1 VSQQINLFSPIF
13 LTQKKYFSAV
23 TMAQGLG
30 LVVLGSLLFFA
41 YVYFQNAGLGKQAAD
56 TTRRLAQEQ
65 SRLERIGTEYAPRA
79 KSRLLQ
85 QEIER
90 AEAELKARGEVL
102 ALLKGGEFGRTRGFS
117 EYLRAFARQTISGLW
132 LTGFSIKGND
142 MEIRGRALQADLVP
156 AYIQGLKRE
165 TVMQGKA
172 FATLQMAL
180 PKAEATGKDV
190 PAAAPRYV
198 EFTLQSSEPGGAK

>member
-102 ALLKGGEFGRTRGFS
+102 
-117 EYLRAFARQTISGLW
+117 QTISGLW